1 MLFLFYPFYHR
12 LLKLSSSF
20 LSFQIAIIKRTITIE
35 ESFEVGLDD
44 GQDTSDDDFKKED
57 WEIPSGQNSLGIC
70 IRGFFFKCIS
80 EFFFIIINF
89 EVSFLVKKEQ
99 IDSFF
104 IRSPCIVICSVIYK
118 R

>member
-70 IRGFFFKCIS
+70 TVDNTS
-80 EFFFIIINF
+80 MNP
-89 EVSFLVKKEQ
+89 
-99 IDSFF
+99 SFF
-104 IRSPCIVICSVIYK
+104 GKKHLLIFSSSI
-118 R
+118 